1 MPATGLR
8 QRHSRRYPHRLSTAM
23 ALSLVDAVGSA
34 CRRSGLI
41 RHRRLRL
48 PPCPSF
54 LVIRNDHIGDVVL
67 ATPVTGALR
76 ERFPGC
82 RITWLVQPD
91 AAPLLR
97 ADERIC
103 EVLTMVPPWFDRYGT
118 GRLDAVRRVW
128 SAVRALRRRRFDAV
142 IELRGDIRNIIWLGR
157 CATSAPV
164 ISYQDATAG
173 RGWVDYPHLYADG
186 PEIASNLRLLEPLGI
201 EIKMQ
206 SPVLCWTKAMTT
218 AVVAVLKS
226 QGVDP
231 VRPLIVV
238 HPGSG
243 APWRYRRWP
252 VERFNALC
260 RAIEREYEVQL
271 VVTGSA
277 SEADLAQQAAQGLKR
292 ATVLAGRLRIEQIP
306 ILLSMSRLL
315 VSNDTATVHMAAAT
329 GTPAVVLWGPGDRRK
344 FAHSVRTMRIVSA
357 DPSCSPCPHGMCHR
371 PDDWCLGRITIDE
384 VLDRTRAVLGK
395 PERR

>member
-1 MPATGLR
+1 
-8 QRHSRRYPHRLSTAM
+8 M
-23 ALSLVDAVGSA
+23 ALALVDAVGTA

-41 RHRRLRL
+41 RHRHLRL

-97 ADERIC
+97 ADERIY

-128 SAVRALRRRRFDAV
+128 PAVRALRRRRFDAV

-164 ISYQDATAG
+164 VSYQDVTAG

-186 PEIASNLRLLEPLGI
+186 PEISSNLRLLEPLGI
-201 EIKMQ
+201 DLRERNAQ
-206 SPVLCWTKAMTT
+206 LRWTKAS
-218 AVVAVLKS
+218 AVSVAEILAGH
-226 QGVDP
+226 GVDP
-231 VRPLIVV
+231 ARPLVV
-238 HPGSG
+238 IHPG

-260 RAIEREYEVQL
+260 RTIEREYGVQL
-271 VVTGSA
+271 VITGSA
-277 SEADLAQQAAQGLKR
+277 SEADLAHQTARGLKR

-315 VSNDTATVHMAAAT
+315 VSNDTAIVHMAAAT
-329 GTPAVVLWGPGDRRK
+329 ATPAVVLWGPGDRGK
-344 FAHSVRTMRIVSA
+344 FAHPVRTMHIVSA
-357 DPSCSPCPHGMCHR
+357 DPTCSPCPQRVCYHL
-371 PDDWCLGRITIDE
+371 DDWCMGRITIDK
-384 VLDRTRAVLGK
+384 VLDRARAILGK
-395 PERR
+395 PERC